1 MYNFDFLLSNNNYIN
16 DNNNNFY
23 THNNKNN
30 IYKYPQIKKNI
41 TTT

>member
-1 MYNFDFLLSNNNYIN
+1 MYNFDFLLNNNNYIN

-30 IYKYPQIKKNI
+30 VYKYPQIKKNI